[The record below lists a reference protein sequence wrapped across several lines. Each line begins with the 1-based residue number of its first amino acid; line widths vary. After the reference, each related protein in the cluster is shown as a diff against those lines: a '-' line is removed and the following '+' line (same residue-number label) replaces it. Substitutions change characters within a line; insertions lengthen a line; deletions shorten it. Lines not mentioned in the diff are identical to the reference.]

1 MPPESWVHF
10 DRDSVVARFDVSRE
24 TMARLDALAATLTR
38 WSRAINLVARA
49 TLPDLW
55 HRHIADSL
63 QLWPLAPPNARS
75 WVDLGTGAGFP
86 GLVIAAIAADV
97 QPALQV
103 TLVESDTRKC
113 AYLAEAARAMGVS
126 VTICPV
132 RIETLG
138 GHRYDVVS
146 ARALA
151 PLMTLLPMARRLAAP
166 GGTILLPKGGDVESE
181 LAALPTIDRDTVRRL
196 PSKTSA
202 DAAILVWTL
211 PDG

>member
-1 MPPESWVHF
+1 ME
-10 DRDSVVARFDVSRE
+10 
-24 TMARLDALAATLTR
+24 RLDALAETLTR

-63 QLWPLAPPNARS
+63 QLWPLAPDKAKS

-97 QPALQV
+97 RPALRV

-113 AYLAEAARAMGVS
+113 AYLAEAARAMGIS
-126 VTICPV
+126 VTIRPV
-132 RIETLG
+132 RIETLD

-181 LAALPTIDRDTVRRL
+181 FAALPAIDRDTVRRL

>member
-1 MPPESWVHF
+1 MPPESRVHF
-10 DRDSVVARFDVSRE
+10 DRDSVAARFDVSRE
-24 TMARLDALAATLTR
+24 TMARLDALAATLTH

-63 QLWPLAPPNARS
+63 QLWPLARPNAES

-86 GLVIAAIAADV
+86 GLVIAAIAADIRPNV
-97 QPALQV
+97 HV

-113 AYLAEAARAMGVS
+113 AFLAEAARAMRIS
-126 VTICPV
+126 VTIRPL
-132 RIETLG
+132 RIEKLG
-138 GHRYDVVS
+138 QQRYDVIS

-151 PLMTLLPMARRLAAP
+151 PLVTLLPMARLLAAP
-166 GGTILLPKGGDVESE
+166 GGTILLPKGGDVETE
-181 LAALPTIDRDTVRRL
+181 LAALPAIDRDTVTRL
-196 PSKTSA
+196 PSMTSA